1 MAWCFIGGMTV
12 IILPIV
18 DFKKDV
24 ALAAERQAS
33 AAAASKDGAWAK

>member
-1 MAWCFIGGMTV
+1 
-12 IILPIV
+12 V

-33 AAAASKDGAWAK
+33 AAAAAKDGAWAK